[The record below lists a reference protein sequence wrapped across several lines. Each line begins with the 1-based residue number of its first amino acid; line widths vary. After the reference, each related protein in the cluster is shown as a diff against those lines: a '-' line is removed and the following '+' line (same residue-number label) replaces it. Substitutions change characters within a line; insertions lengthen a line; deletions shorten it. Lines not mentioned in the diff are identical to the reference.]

1 MDRGGNHDAVRSAL
15 GSPEADDPTMGPAAP
30 SPRDVAVTISPRSV
44 LRVLVIVIA
53 ALVALSLAT
62 QLMVLAVEDFPLRRS
77 LVALL
82 YVDLERSLPTLFS
95 TGAMATAAS
104 VCAAIAYGRR
114 RLGAT
119 DVRYW
124 VGLSVVFAVLA
135 IDEFASLHERSIQ
148 PLRDLVSIEGGAL
161 WYAWVI
167 PGIVVVGAFAVIVT
181 PFLRRLPRSTRR
193 GLLIA
198 GALFVGGAI
207 GVEMLSASVASDG
220 SRMEPAYVL
229 IVHVEEALEM
239 LGIAV
244 LMFTLL
250 AYIPVGM
257 PETRWTARVVARTQ
271 LPSTHLPSTHLP

>member
-1 MDRGGNHDAVRSAL
+1 
-15 GSPEADDPTMGPAAP
+15 
-30 SPRDVAVTISPRSV
+30 V
-44 LRVLVIVIA
+44 LVLVIAV
-53 ALVALSLAT
+53 LVALSLAT
-62 QLMVLAVEDFPLRRS
+62 QLMVLSFEDFPLRRS

-95 TGAMATAAS
+95 TGAMLTATS
-104 VCAAIAYGRR
+104 LCSAIAYGSRR
-114 RLGAT
+114 MGAP

-124 VGLSVVFAVLA
+124 VGLSVVFSVLA

-167 PGIVVVGAFAVIVT
+167 PGIVVVGVFVVVLI

-193 GLLIA
+193 GLLIS

-220 SRMEPAYVL
+220 SRMDLMYVL
-229 IVHVEEALEM
+229 IVHVEEVLEM
-239 LGIAV
+239 LGIAALV
-244 LMFTLL
+244 FTLL
-250 AYIPVGM
+250 AHIPAGM
-257 PETRWTARVVARTQ
+257 PDARWTARVVAREQ
-271 LPSTHLPSTHLP
+271 LSSTHVP